1 MPSVPEVYSDITIVG
16 GLLAKAGSCRFM
28 GLFWKSVA
36 KSLKAL
42 ALANLSSQFP

>member
-28 GLFWKSVA
+28 GP
-36 KSLKAL
+36 SLEKHCKEHSENAY
-42 ALANLSSQFP
+42 